1 MNSLIVKH
9 ILFLILI
16 RIPLSVFPALPAKD
30 AESHKTAL
38 MSLYIQAKQNP
49 KVTLPRLDSLEKT
62 KTYSKEHID
71 FFRSCSYHALSKYYM
86 AMYYAQRVVQY
97 QDSRRDT
104 LLMKSAYTLLAES
117 SVDAYHLEDAVRY
130 IDEGKQY
137 AGLVGDPVLEANMML
152 MEGEVYRRLGMIEK
166 GYQSLRRA
174 ISLLSSSVNGDE
186 LYCRSRIMGYFMM
199 YCIEDRRMKEA
210 WRVGLK
216 REEVIGKLQQIA
228 SHLSGIG
235 EQQAY
240 LYSKMAFLAQRL
252 GKQDRAADYLEKFKQ
267 TPMASTVQGR
277 LEINDYLLERGDYQL
292 VLRHVDEYMNSVDE
306 KDSLNIIYIRTLYQT
321 SKAYQGVGNYK
332 SAYEELLKLRQLMEV
347 MRISSERSNL
357 FNLTDFTRVMRQ
369 EYELRQAE
377 NKLHVRNWVIV
388 GLVVV
393 ALALIALLVRI
404 YSYWKVIREKNRKMA
419 SLIVELN
426 DKNKEVL
433 PCVTEPVAEVPV
445 PVEVPA
451 PVLVEEQPEV
461 PEETPV
467 AGEAFPSFNPHEI
480 FRNFDAQV
488 REERMYLNYQFSRDD
503 YAALMGVDRNRFAAI
518 LKEYTHGNLSAYL
531 NNLRLDY
538 SVGLFRA
545 HPEWSVSEI
554 ASHCALPSLS
564 TFYRL
569 FKEKY
574 GMSPNAFRSNLAVKE
589 SGLFLQ
595 RNRLKMKGFFTKRP
609 VLSIPQF
616 YFLFVIGLK

>member
-104 LLMKSAYTLLAES
+104 LLMKSAYMLLAES
-117 SVDAYHLEDAVRY
+117 SVAAYHLEDAVRY

-228 SHLSGIG
+228 SQLSGIG

-589 SGLFLQ
+589 SAS
-595 RNRLKMKGFFTKRP
+595 
-609 VLSIPQF
+609 LSSEEHT
-616 YFLFVIGLK
+616 

>member
-152 MEGEVYRRLGMIEK
+152 MKGEVYRRLGMIEK

-199 YCIEDRRMKEA
+199 YCIEDRRMEEA

-589 SGLFLQ
+589 SAS
-595 RNRLKMKGFFTKRP
+595 
-609 VLSIPQF
+609 LSSEEQT
-616 YFLFVIGLK
+616 

>member
-117 SVDAYHLEDAVRY
+117 SVAAYHLEDAVRY

-199 YCIEDRRMKEA
+199 YCIEDRRMEEA

-228 SHLSGIG
+228 SQLSGIG

-589 SGLFLQ
+589 SAS
-595 RNRLKMKGFFTKRP
+595 
-609 VLSIPQF
+609 LSSEEHT
-616 YFLFVIGLK
+616 

>member
-104 LLMKSAYTLLAES
+104 LLMKSAYMLLAES
-117 SVDAYHLEDAVRY
+117 SVAAYHLEDAVRY

-228 SHLSGIG
+228 SHLSVIG

-589 SGLFLQ
+589 SAS
-595 RNRLKMKGFFTKRP
+595 
-609 VLSIPQF
+609 LSSEEQT
-616 YFLFVIGLK
+616 

>member
-117 SVDAYHLEDAVRY
+117 SVAAYHLEDAVRY

-199 YCIEDRRMKEA
+199 YCIEDRRMEEA

-589 SGLFLQ
+589 SAS
-595 RNRLKMKGFFTKRP
+595 
-609 VLSIPQF
+609 LSSEEQT
-616 YFLFVIGLK
+616 

>member
-1 MNSLIVKH
+1 MNNLIVKH

-104 LLMKSAYTLLAES
+104 LLMKSAYMLLAES
-117 SVDAYHLEDAVRY
+117 SVAAYHLEDAVRY

-174 ISLLSSSVNGDE
+174 ISSLSSSVNGDE

-199 YCIEDRRMKEA
+199 YCIEDRRMEEA

-228 SHLSGIG
+228 SQLSGIG

-404 YSYWKVIREKNRKMA
+404 YSYWKVIREKNQKMA

-589 SGLFLQ
+589 SAS
-595 RNRLKMKGFFTKRP
+595 
-609 VLSIPQF
+609 LSSEEQT
-616 YFLFVIGLK
+616 

>member
-117 SVDAYHLEDAVRY
+117 SVAAYHLEDAVRY

-199 YCIEDRRMKEA
+199 YCIEDRRMEEA

-228 SHLSGIG
+228 SQLSGIG

-589 SGLFLQ
+589 SAS
-595 RNRLKMKGFFTKRP
+595 
-609 VLSIPQF
+609 LSSEEQT
-616 YFLFVIGLK
+616 

>member
-1 MNSLIVKH
+1 MNNLIVKH

-16 RIPLSVFPALPAKD
+16 RIPLSAFPALPAQD

-38 MSLYIQAKQNP
+38 MNLYVQARQEP

-62 KTYSKEHID
+62 KTYSKGHID

-104 LLMKSAYTLLAES
+104 LLMKAAYTLLAES
-117 SVDAYHLEDAVRY
+117 SVAAYHLEDAVRY
-130 IDEGKQY
+130 IEEGKQY

-166 GYQSLRRA
+166 GYQSLRRG
-174 ISLLSSSVNGDE
+174 ISSLSDSISRDE

-199 YCIEDRRMKEA
+199 YCIEDRRMEEA

-228 SHLSGIG
+228 SYASGVG

-252 GKQDRAADYLEKFKQ
+252 GKQDRAVDYLEKFKQ

-292 VLRHVDEYMNSVDE
+292 VLRHVDEYMNSVDD
-306 KDSLNIIYIRTLYQT
+306 KDSLNIIYIRTLYQS
-321 SKAYQGVGNYK
+321 SKAYQGIGNYK
-332 SAYEELLKLRQLMEV
+332 SAYEELLKLRQVMEV
-347 MRISSERSNL
+347 MRMSSERSDL
-357 FNLTDFTRVMRQ
+357 FNLADFTRVMRQ

-393 ALALIALLVRI
+393 ALALIALLTRI
-404 YSYWKVIREKNRKMA
+404 YFYWKVIREKNRKTA

-433 PCVTEPVAEVPV
+433 PYRIEPVAEVPV

-451 PVLVEEQPEV
+451 PLSVEEQPETPV
-461 PEETPV
+461 ETPP
-467 AGEAFPSFNPHEI
+467 AGETFPSFNPHEI
-480 FRNFDAQV
+480 FRKFDMRV

-518 LKEYTHGNLSAYL
+518 LKEYTHGNLNAYL

-574 GMSPNAFRSNLAVKE
+574 GMSPNAFRSQLAVKE
-589 SGLFLQ
+589 SGAS
-595 RNRLKMKGFFTKRP
+595 
-609 VLSIPQF
+609 LSAEEHA
-616 YFLFVIGLK
+616 

>member
-104 LLMKSAYTLLAES
+104 LLMKSAYMLLAES
-117 SVDAYHLEDAVRY
+117 SVAAYHLEDAVRY

-199 YCIEDRRMKEA
+199 YCIEDRRMEEA

-518 LKEYTHGNLSAYL
+518 LKEYTYGNLSAYL

-589 SGLFLQ
+589 SAS
-595 RNRLKMKGFFTKRP
+595 
-609 VLSIPQF
+609 LSSEEQT
-616 YFLFVIGLK
+616 

>member
-152 MEGEVYRRLGMIEK
+152 MKGEVYRRLGMIEK

-199 YCIEDRRMKEA
+199 YCIEDRRMEEA

-433 PCVTEPVAEVPV
+433 PCVTEPVAEVLV

-589 SGLFLQ
+589 SAS
-595 RNRLKMKGFFTKRP
+595 
-609 VLSIPQF
+609 LSSEEQT
-616 YFLFVIGLK
+616 

>member
-117 SVDAYHLEDAVRY
+117 SVAAYHLEDAVRY

-137 AGLVGDPVLEANMML
+137 AGLVCDPVLEANMML

-589 SGLFLQ
+589 SAS
-595 RNRLKMKGFFTKRP
+595 
-609 VLSIPQF
+609 LSSEEQT
-616 YFLFVIGLK
+616 

>member
-117 SVDAYHLEDAVRY
+117 SVAAYHLEDAVRY

-419 SLIVELN
+419 LLIVELN

-589 SGLFLQ
+589 SAS
-595 RNRLKMKGFFTKRP
+595 
-609 VLSIPQF
+609 LSSEEQT
-616 YFLFVIGLK
+616 

>member
-104 LLMKSAYTLLAES
+104 LLMKSAYMLLAES
-117 SVDAYHLEDAVRY
+117 SVAAYHLEDAVRY

-174 ISLLSSSVNGDE
+174 ISSLSSSVNGDE

-199 YCIEDRRMKEA
+199 YCIEDRRMEEA

-569 FKEKY
+569 FKE
-574 GMSPNAFRSNLAVKE
+574 NTA
-589 SGLFLQ
+589 
-595 RNRLKMKGFFTKRP
+595 
-609 VLSIPQF
+609 
-616 YFLFVIGLK
+616 

>member
-104 LLMKSAYTLLAES
+104 LLMKSAYMLLAES
-117 SVDAYHLEDAVRY
+117 SVAAYHLEDAVRY

-388 GLVVV
+388 GLVIV

-589 SGLFLQ
+589 SAS
-595 RNRLKMKGFFTKRP
+595 
-609 VLSIPQF
+609 LSSEEQT
-616 YFLFVIGLK
+616 

>member
-104 LLMKSAYTLLAES
+104 LLMKSAYMLLAES
-117 SVDAYHLEDAVRY
+117 SVAAYHLEDAVRY

-589 SGLFLQ
+589 SAFLSSEEQ
-595 RNRLKMKGFFTKRP
+595 T
-609 VLSIPQF
+609 
-616 YFLFVIGLK
+616 

>member
-104 LLMKSAYTLLAES
+104 LLMKSAYMLLAES
-117 SVDAYHLEDAVRY
+117 SVAAYHLEDAVRY

-480 FRNFDAQV
+480 FRNLDAQV

-589 SGLFLQ
+589 SAS
-595 RNRLKMKGFFTKRP
+595 
-609 VLSIPQF
+609 LSSEEQT
-616 YFLFVIGLK
+616 

>member
-104 LLMKSAYTLLAES
+104 LLMKSAYMLLAES
-117 SVDAYHLEDAVRY
+117 SVAAYHLEDAVRY

-174 ISLLSSSVNGDE
+174 ISSLSSSVNGDE

-228 SHLSGIG
+228 SQLSGIG

-252 GKQDRAADYLEKFKQ
+252 GKQDRAVDYLEKFKQ

-589 SGLFLQ
+589 SAS
-595 RNRLKMKGFFTKRP
+595 
-609 VLSIPQF
+609 LSSEEHT
-616 YFLFVIGLK
+616 

>member
-117 SVDAYHLEDAVRY
+117 SVAAYHLEDAVRY

-174 ISLLSSSVNGDE
+174 ISSLSSSVNGDE

-228 SHLSGIG
+228 SQLSGIG

-589 SGLFLQ
+589 SAS
-595 RNRLKMKGFFTKRP
+595 
-609 VLSIPQF
+609 LSSEEHT
-616 YFLFVIGLK
+616 

>member
-104 LLMKSAYTLLAES
+104 LLMKSAYMLLAES
-117 SVDAYHLEDAVRY
+117 SVAAYHLEDAVRY

-199 YCIEDRRMKEA
+199 YCIEDRRMEEA

-433 PCVTEPVAEVPV
+433 PCVTEPVAEVLV

-488 REERMYLNYQFSRDD
+488 REERMYFNYQFSRDD

-589 SGLFLQ
+589 SAS
-595 RNRLKMKGFFTKRP
+595 
-609 VLSIPQF
+609 LSSEEQT
-616 YFLFVIGLK
+616 

>member
-104 LLMKSAYTLLAES
+104 LLMKSAYMLLAES
-117 SVDAYHLEDAVRY
+117 SVAAYHLEDAVRY

-321 SKAYQGVGNYK
+321 SKSYQGVGNYK

-589 SGLFLQ
+589 SAS
-595 RNRLKMKGFFTKRP
+595 
-609 VLSIPQF
+609 LSSEEQT
-616 YFLFVIGLK
+616 

>member
-104 LLMKSAYTLLAES
+104 LLMKSAYMLLAES
-117 SVDAYHLEDAVRY
+117 SVAAYHLEDAVRY

-152 MEGEVYRRLGMIEK
+152 MEGEVYLRLGMIEK

-589 SGLFLQ
+589 SAS
-595 RNRLKMKGFFTKRP
+595 
-609 VLSIPQF
+609 LSSEEQT
-616 YFLFVIGLK
+616 

>member
-104 LLMKSAYTLLAES
+104 LLMKSAYMLLAES
-117 SVDAYHLEDAVRY
+117 SVAAYHLEDAVRY

-199 YCIEDRRMKEA
+199 YCIEDRRMEEA

-461 PEETPV
+461 PEETSV

-589 SGLFLQ
+589 SAS
-595 RNRLKMKGFFTKRP
+595 
-609 VLSIPQF
+609 LSSEEQT
-616 YFLFVIGLK
+616 

>member
-104 LLMKSAYTLLAES
+104 LLMKSAYMLLAES
-117 SVDAYHLEDAVRY
+117 SVAAYHLEDAVRY

-228 SHLSGIG
+228 SQLSGIG

-569 FKEKY
+569 FKE
-574 GMSPNAFRSNLAVKE
+574 NTA
-589 SGLFLQ
+589 
-595 RNRLKMKGFFTKRP
+595 
-609 VLSIPQF
+609 
-616 YFLFVIGLK
+616 

>member
-117 SVDAYHLEDAVRY
+117 SVAAYHLEDAVRY

-174 ISLLSSSVNGDE
+174 ISSLSSSVNGDE

-228 SHLSGIG
+228 SQLSGIG

-569 FKEKY
+569 FKE
-574 GMSPNAFRSNLAVKE
+574 NTA
-589 SGLFLQ
+589 
-595 RNRLKMKGFFTKRP
+595 
-609 VLSIPQF
+609 
-616 YFLFVIGLK
+616 

>member
-104 LLMKSAYTLLAES
+104 LLMKSAYMLLAES
-117 SVDAYHLEDAVRY
+117 SVAAYHLEDAVRY

-433 PCVTEPVAEVPV
+433 PCVTEPVAEVLV

-589 SGLFLQ
+589 SAS
-595 RNRLKMKGFFTKRP
+595 
-609 VLSIPQF
+609 LSSEEHT
-616 YFLFVIGLK
+616 

>member
-1 MNSLIVKH
+1 
-9 ILFLILI
+9 
-16 RIPLSVFPALPAKD
+16 
-30 AESHKTAL
+30 

-104 LLMKSAYTLLAES
+104 LLMKSAYMLLAES
-117 SVDAYHLEDAVRY
+117 SVAAYHLEDAVRY

-589 SGLFLQ
+589 SAS
-595 RNRLKMKGFFTKRP
+595 
-609 VLSIPQF
+609 LSSEEQT
-616 YFLFVIGLK
+616 

>member
-117 SVDAYHLEDAVRY
+117 SVAAYHLEDAVRY

-174 ISLLSSSVNGDE
+174 ISSLSSSVNGDE

-228 SHLSGIG
+228 SQLSGIG

-461 PEETPV
+461 PEETSV

-589 SGLFLQ
+589 SAS
-595 RNRLKMKGFFTKRP
+595 
-609 VLSIPQF
+609 LSSEEQT
-616 YFLFVIGLK
+616 

>member
-117 SVDAYHLEDAVRY
+117 SVAAYHLEDAVRY

-199 YCIEDRRMKEA
+199 YCIEDRRMEEA

-228 SHLSGIG
+228 SQLSGIG

-433 PCVTEPVAEVPV
+433 PCVTEPVAEVLV

-589 SGLFLQ
+589 SAS
-595 RNRLKMKGFFTKRP
+595 
-609 VLSIPQF
+609 LSSEEQT
-616 YFLFVIGLK
+616 

>member
-104 LLMKSAYTLLAES
+104 LLMKSAYMLLAES
-117 SVDAYHLEDAVRY
+117 SVAAYHLEDAVRY

-433 PCVTEPVAEVPV
+433 PCVTEPVAEVLV

-589 SGLFLQ
+589 SAS
-595 RNRLKMKGFFTKRP
+595 
-609 VLSIPQF
+609 LSSEEQT
-616 YFLFVIGLK
+616 

>member
-104 LLMKSAYTLLAES
+104 LLMKSAYMLLAES
-117 SVDAYHLEDAVRY
+117 SVAAYHLEDAVRY

-199 YCIEDRRMKEA
+199 YCIEDRRMEEA

-377 NKLHVRNWVIV
+377 NKLHVRNWLIV

-589 SGLFLQ
+589 SAS
-595 RNRLKMKGFFTKRP
+595 
-609 VLSIPQF
+609 LSSEEQT
-616 YFLFVIGLK
+616 

>member
-117 SVDAYHLEDAVRY
+117 SVAAYHLEDAVRY

-174 ISLLSSSVNGDE
+174 ISSLSSSVNGDE

-228 SHLSGIG
+228 SQLSGIG

-461 PEETPV
+461 PEETSV

-531 NNLRLDY
+531 NNLHLDY

-589 SGLFLQ
+589 SAS
-595 RNRLKMKGFFTKRP
+595 
-609 VLSIPQF
+609 LSSEEQT
-616 YFLFVIGLK
+616 

>member
-117 SVDAYHLEDAVRY
+117 SVAAYHLEDAVRY

-174 ISLLSSSVNGDE
+174 ISSLSSSVNGDE

-228 SHLSGIG
+228 SQLSGIG

-554 ASHCALPSLS
+554 ASHCALPRLS

-589 SGLFLQ
+589 SAS
-595 RNRLKMKGFFTKRP
+595 
-609 VLSIPQF
+609 LSSEEQT
-616 YFLFVIGLK
+616 

>member
-1 MNSLIVKH
+1 MNSSIVKH

-117 SVDAYHLEDAVRY
+117 SVAAYHLEDAVRY

-199 YCIEDRRMKEA
+199 YCIEDRRMEEA

-589 SGLFLQ
+589 SAS
-595 RNRLKMKGFFTKRP
+595 
-609 VLSIPQF
+609 LSSEEQT
-616 YFLFVIGLK
+616 

>member
-104 LLMKSAYTLLAES
+104 LLMKSAYMLLAES
-117 SVDAYHLEDAVRY
+117 SVAAYHLEDAVRY

-564 TFYRL
+564 TFYHL

-589 SGLFLQ
+589 SAS
-595 RNRLKMKGFFTKRP
+595 
-609 VLSIPQF
+609 LSSEEQT
-616 YFLFVIGLK
+616 